1 MFIFFIEESDADVE
15 DNAEIEGLLPEVGES
30 GYSSE
35 KQSTLA
41 SPASPSTDTMK
52 TNETISEVPLDNYLQ
67 LSTKDNI
74 SLVQLLNR
82 FDTNSLPRYY

>member
-1 MFIFFIEESDADVE
+1 ME

-52 TNETISEVPLDNYLQ
+52 TTETTDEIPLDNYLQ
-67 LSTKDNI
+67 FSTTNNI